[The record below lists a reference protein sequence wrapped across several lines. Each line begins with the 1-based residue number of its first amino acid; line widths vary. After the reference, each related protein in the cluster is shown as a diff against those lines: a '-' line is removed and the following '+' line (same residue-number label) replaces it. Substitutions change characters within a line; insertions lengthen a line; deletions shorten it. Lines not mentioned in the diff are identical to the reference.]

1 MEIKRQDLELQPAE
15 HAPAASSGSDSF
27 GVIDYVRELYLNSE
41 EQKENEKKKIRLL
54 RAAVTLLALLCA
66 ALLLSAVVLVPRLFS
81 AVTLANQTLDELQK
95 VDIESIAGNI
105 DALTV
110 QASDTFETVGE
121 SAKVLNALDME
132 TLNKTIE
139 ELKTGVESLNQID
152 VKTLNDAI
160 SNLNATVEPIAK
172 FFGKK

>member
-1 MEIKRQDLELQPAE
+1 MEIKSQDLDLQPAE
-15 HAPAASSGSDSF
+15 RVASEPSGSDSF

-54 RAAVTLLALLCA
+54 RAAVIFLALLCA
-66 ALLLSAVVLVPRLFS
+66 TLLLSAVVLVPKIFS
-81 AVTLANQTLDELQK
+81 AVTLANQTLDALQK

-121 SAKVLNALDME
+121 SVKVINALDME

-152 VKTLNDAI
+152 VKTLNEAI
-160 SNLNATVEPIAK
+160 TNLNATVEPLAR